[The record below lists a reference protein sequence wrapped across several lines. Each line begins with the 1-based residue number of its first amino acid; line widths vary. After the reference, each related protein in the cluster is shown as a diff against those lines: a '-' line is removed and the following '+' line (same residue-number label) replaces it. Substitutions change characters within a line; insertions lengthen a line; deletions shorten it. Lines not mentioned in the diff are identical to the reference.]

1 MFYGVNSY
9 IFSHH
14 PGTPDVMNDNDRT
27 DTGHRRK
34 RYVAYTVTA
43 LGPAVIVAYNRPS
56 FALAP
61 FEVKARAEDEHAT
74 LK

>member
-1 MFYGVNSY
+1 
-9 IFSHH
+9 
-14 PGTPDVMNDNDRT
+14 MNDNDRT

-34 RYVAYTVTA
+34 RFVAYTVAA
-43 LGPAVIVAYNRPS
+43 LGPAVIVVYIRPS

-61 FEVKARAEDEHAT
+61 FEIKARAEDEHAT